1 MGQNRTINWSHWN
14 VYFRLRQLLVSTNVN
29 GANVGLG
36 FRRHLGL
43 LGTAPTVPN
52 AQLLT
57 STDRGDLL
65 TARAARHA
73 EYAFLVALNNN
84 LNIFLK
90 K

>member
-1 MGQNRTINWSHWN
+1 MCISC
-14 VYFRLRQLLVSTNVN
+14 LRQLLVSTNVN

-36 FRRHLGL
+36 FRSHLGL

-52 AQLLT
+52 AQLLA

-73 EYAFLVALNNN
+73 EYAFFMALINNF
-84 LNIFLK
+84 IFKKKKLK
-90 K
+90 